1 MKKEDNSDIDASVLN
16 THLEEYFIA
25 PLTGIKGALQILQKF
40 PDMDSSQRI
49 QFVTNALKDCDRL
62 ENGVLSLSD
71 SVYGA
76 LRTSSSGDSPSTPE
90 APEHADGDR
99 ISIIDNPPC
108 IEINLKDYEF
118 QNSKA
123 VNQFYDALEASVRTT
138 NKKWYM
144 LVNYS
149 AVRVWPEAW
158 VAFAHRG
165 KKINTGFS
173 LGTVRYS
180 EIPSES
186 EHDPEIYASRVEALE
201 VIVNKLNKG

>member
-1 MKKEDNSDIDASVLN
+1 MLN

-40 PDMDSSQRI
+40 PEMDSEQRT

-62 ENGVLSLSD
+62 ENGVLTLSN

-76 LRTSSSGDSPSTPE
+76 LRTDSPETPQVTPE
-90 APEHADGDR
+90 KPEPAGNDR
-99 ISIIDNPPC
+99 ISIMDNPPC
-108 IEINLKDYEF
+108 IEVNLKDYEF

-123 VNQFYDALEASVRTT
+123 VNQFYDELEATVRKT
-138 NKKWYM
+138 NKKSYL
-144 LVNYS
+144 LVNYT

-173 LGTVRYS
+173 LGTIRYS

-186 EHDPEIYASRVEALE
+186 EHDPDIYGSRQEALE
-201 VIVNKLNKG
+201 VISDHLNKG